1 MDPNAA
7 ALLPEVKAARD
18 NGILFDV
25 GHGCGSFS
33 WDTARKA
40 FEHAFYPD
48 TISTDLH
55 RYCVGAPFNVDL
67 LNTMSKLLALGM
79 TLNEVV
85 AEMHGEPGKGT
96 RQGS

>member
-1 MDPNAA
+1 MSGTAVEASP
-7 ALLPEVKAARD
+7 
-18 NGILFDV
+18 GT
-25 GHGCGSFS
+25 S
-33 WDTARKA
+33 ARKA

-79 TLNEVV
+79 TLE
-85 AEMHGEPGKGT
+85 
-96 RQGS
+96 